1 MGIKAPYPPPTPPKG
16 PYELELESQDHA
28 EKNLNSDQYYALG
41 VLWKNLALHSHIYI
55 YVCVVYVKSVYI
67 YIYVCV
73 CVCVYVY
80 TLSKKSDHIPSAR
93 KLIPDSSV
101 RDFSSQAVN
110 QDPREDPK
118 SRSLKGVG
126 FRV

>member
-55 YVCVVYVKSVYI
+55 YIYI

-73 CVCVYVY
+73 CICKICIYIYICLCVCLCVCI
-80 TLSKKSDHIPSAR
+80 H
-93 KLIPDSSV
+93 SV
-101 RDFSSQAVN
+101 
-110 QDPREDPK
+110 
-118 SRSLKGVG
+118 
-126 FRV
+126 